1 MIASRHELD
10 FTFNV
15 LLTST
20 TPCSDKPTT
29 LGKITSLL
37 RHIFS
42 FLFFS
47 TADNELEILLRRSE
61 VEPSFGSGGAPGQS
75 GPSLVVIVYD
85 WDKLYV

>member
-1 MIASRHELD
+1 M
-10 FTFNV
+10 
-15 LLTST
+15 
-20 TPCSDKPTT
+20 
-29 LGKITSLL
+29 SLL

-61 VEPSFGSGGAPGQS
+61 VEPSFGSGGASGAPGQS